1 MSKKIIEK
9 QLEIAGINFRLFQK
23 RMRNLRLK
31 IIAPHGEVMVSA
43 PLRCS
48 LAQIKKFVLERIDWI
63 KKHQLEIRSRK
74 IIAPLKFMTGEKHF
88 IFGEEYLLEVV
99 ESDLKRVVKPLIIKD
114 RVIELHIKKGL
125 TKIEKSKILDN
136 WHRAQLK
143 KIIPNLIADYEPK
156 MGVKVVEFGVKKM
169 KTRWGT
175 CSLQARRIWINLE
188 LAKRPMKCLEFIV
201 VHEMVH
207 LLERNHNKR
216 FYALMDKFMPDW
228 KVWQNKLKESGA
240 LSL

>member
-9 QLEIAGINFRLFQK
+9 QLEVAGINFRLFQK
-23 RMRNLRLK
+23 RMRNLRLR
-31 IIAPHGEVMVSA
+31 IVAPHGEVRVSA

-63 KKHQLEIRSRK
+63 KKHQLEIRGRK
-74 IIAPLKFMTGEKHF
+74 IIAPLKFISGEKHF

-99 ESDLKRVVKPLIIKD
+99 ESDLKRVVKPIIIKD
-114 RVIELHIKKGL
+114 QLIELHIKKSL

-156 MGVKVVEFGVKKM
+156 MGVKVAEFGVKKM

-175 CSLQARRIWINLE
+175 CSLKARRIWINLE
-188 LAKRPMKCLEFIV
+188 LAKRPPKCLEFIV

-216 FYALMDKFMPDW
+216 FYALMDKFMSDW
-228 KVWQNKLKESGA
+228 KVWQDKLKE
-240 LSL
+240 LKI

>member
-9 QLEIAGINFRLFQK
+9 QLEIAGVNFHLFQK
-23 RMRNLRLK
+23 RMRNLRLR
-31 IIAPHGEVMVSA
+31 IIAPHGEVRVSA

-48 LAQIKKFVLERIDWI
+48 LVQIKKFVLERIDWI

-74 IIAPLKFMTGEKHF
+74 TVAPLKFMSGEKHY
-88 IFGEEYLLEVV
+88 IFAEEYLLEVV
-99 ESDLKRVVKPLIIKD
+99 ESELKKVIIKNQT
-114 RVIELHIKKGL
+114 IELHLKKGL

-136 WHRAQLK
+136 WYRAQLK

-156 MGVKVVEFGVKKM
+156 MGVKVAEFGVKKM

-188 LAKRPMKCLEFIV
+188 LAKRPPKCLEFIV

-228 KVWQNKLKESGA
+228 KIWQDKLKELGIREY
-240 LSL
+240 

>member
-1 MSKKIIEK
+1 
-9 QLEIAGINFRLFQK
+9 
-23 RMRNLRLK
+23 
-31 IIAPHGEVMVSA
+31 
-43 PLRCS
+43 
-48 LAQIKKFVLERIDWI
+48 
-63 KKHQLEIRSRK
+63 
-74 IIAPLKFMTGEKHF
+74 MTGEKHF

-99 ESDLKRVVKPLIIKD
+99 ESDLKRVAKPLIIKD
-114 RVIELHIKKGL
+114 QIIELHIKKGL

-156 MGVKVVEFGVKKM
+156 MGVKVAEFGVKKM

-188 LAKRPMKCLEFIV
+188 LVKRPMKCLEFIV

-228 KVWQNKLKESGA
+228 KVWQNKLKELGT

>member
-23 RMRNLRLK
+23 RMRNLRLR
-31 IIAPHGEVMVSA
+31 IIAPHGEVRVSA

-48 LAQIKKFVLERIDWI
+48 LVQIKKFVLERIDWI

-74 IIAPLKFMTGEKHF
+74 IISPLKFISGEKHF
-88 IFGEEYLLEVV
+88 ILGEEYLLEVV
-99 ESDLKRVVKPLIIKD
+99 ESDLKRVVKPIIIKD
-114 RVIELHIKKGL
+114 QVMELHIKKGL
-125 TKIEKSKILDN
+125 TKIEKSKILNN

-143 KIIPNLIADYEPK
+143 KIIPNLIAYYEPK
-156 MGVKVVEFGVKKM
+156 MGVKVAEFGVKKM

-188 LAKRPMKCLEFIV
+188 LAKRPMKCLELIV

-228 KVWQNKLKESGA
+228 KVWQDKLKE
-240 LSL
+240 LRILEY